1 MIREKYDRWLSLG
14 GNLGILVGLL
24 LVALELNQ
32 ATVTARAEMA
42 SSFQDRWVDIDISWQ
57 DPAFSE
63 TWAKSLTQPT
73 ELTTSEMFQLNGFM
87 WTFGDHLANYR
98 LLWDLGIFEPPQ
110 ESYEEVVR
118 DVADIYFG
126 SDFGR
131 AWYEENKSSL
141 FPVVVE
147 ILDEEI
153 KRFQPN
159 EYLAQFERIKKR
171 LEKN

>member
-1 MIREKYDRWLSLG
+1 MIREKFDRWLSLG

-42 SSFQDRWVDIDISWQ
+42 TSFQDRWVDMDISWQ
-57 DPAFSE
+57 DASFSE
-63 TWAKSLTQPT
+63 TWAKSLTRPT
-73 ELTTSEMFQLNGFM
+73 ELTTSEMLQMNGFM
-87 WTFGDHLANYR
+87 WTFGDHVASYR
-98 LLWDLGIFEPPQ
+98 LLWDLGIFVPPQ
-110 ESYEEVVR
+110 DSYEAVVR

-126 SDFGR
+126 SSYGR
-131 AWYEENKSSL
+131 AWYEENKSS
-141 FPVVVE
+141 FHPVAVE

-153 KRFQPN
+153 KRFQSD